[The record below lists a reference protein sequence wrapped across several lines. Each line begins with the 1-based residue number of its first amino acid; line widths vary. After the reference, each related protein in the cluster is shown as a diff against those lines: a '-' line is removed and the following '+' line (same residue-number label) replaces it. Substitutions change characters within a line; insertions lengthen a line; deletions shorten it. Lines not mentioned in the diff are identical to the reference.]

1 MTSLRLY
8 WAALFSSLFA
18 VCLWRNHRL
27 YRQKNWFWKTGKA
40 ILDAAIVG
48 LLAAFC
54 PPLLIAY
61 CVLWLTR
68 WIPGNAVVK
77 TTISVLAGLIFTLI
91 GGFFLEALV
100 LIGTFAIDI
109 LTGDVLRFWATTK
122 E

>member
-1 MTSLRLY
+1 VTSLKLY
-8 WAALFSSLFA
+8 WTALFSSLFA
-18 VCLWRNHRL
+18 ACLWRNHRL
-27 YRQKNWFWKTGKA
+27 YRQRSWFWKTGKA
-40 ILDAAIVG
+40 IFDAAIIG

-61 CVLWLTR
+61 CVLWITR

-77 TTISVLAGLIFTLI
+77 TTISVLAGLTFTLI

-109 LTGDVLRFWATTK
+109 LTGDVVRFWETTK